1 MHEHLHAELW
11 LLDDERA
18 MSLAEFCAASGL
30 LESLVAEMVREGI
43 LEPRGAVP
51 QEWHFSGACLAH
63 AQRALRLQRELELNW
78 AAVAFVL
85 PLLDE
90 IKELRRQQQVWSR
103 GR

>member
-18 MSLAEFCAASGL
+18 MPLAEFCAASGL

-90 IKELRRQQQVWSR
+90 LKELRRQQQVWSR